1 MLINIKHYL
10 THIISSYRVAVMA
23 LFLLFPLGLFSQTD
37 IYEIM
42 LRDDLPLS
50 KIEKLADEYFLV
62 HGTGQGSGYK
72 QYQRWL
78 YERRFHLNENGYKIS
93 SEQEDLAYY
102 DAVRKMGVMSRSGFE
117 WKELGPKNWK
127 HTSSWNPGVGR
138 ITSVAVNPQDASVI
152 YACSPGGGIWKSTD
166 SGNTWN
172 PLLDFVN
179 SSWMDAYY
187 VCIDPQNPDVVYAGL
202 SSGGVIKSS
211 NAGMSWSATGSGPTT
226 SRKIRIHPNNSSIV
240 FVAGSN
246 GLWRSVNAGGT
257 WTKVET
263 STKEDIEFN
272 PNDPNIMYASG
283 SGGPSY
289 VWRSTDNGITWT
301 GIDSVAGMYRGG
313 RTLIAAAPSN
323 PAIVYVLQARGS
335 VFGRFYKSTDT
346 GKTYVT
352 MIVGDVAKGTGYFGY
367 GSDGKDTKGQAN
379 HDMALVVNPADEN
392 MIHIAGILCWRSD
405 DGGVSFDATTQWT
418 YPNTLGYN
426 HADVHA
432 LEIVNGVLYSGSDG
446 GVYRSDNDADD
457 WKDLSSGLG
466 VKMFYRIACSNTD
479 EMVVTG
485 GAQDNGSSYRKS
497 DGTWVDWLGADG
509 MDCVISPTDANVV
522 IGTSQN
528 GSIYRTTNG
537 GDSYQGLSKPSN
549 GNWVTPLVMHPY
561 DQDTV
566 WGGWTGV
573 FRSDDGGDNWI
584 QIANGISVTLDNLV
598 VAPSNTRFI
607 YASKGSTLYRIT
619 NGGANYSAVTAPAS
633 ITSIFVSKKNPL
645 NIWITCSSSTNRVFV
660 SNDGGTNFTNISAGL
675 PSMAARSVVVDEDTI
690 QTIYVGMNIGVYYR
704 DNQNNT
710 WAEHAVGL
718 PLVAVNEVEIQ
729 KSSNK
734 LRVAT
739 YGRGVWESYLR
750 NADIQCKKPSG
761 LKAFQVTS
769 NRAIVSWTKPSDASS
784 FRIEYKKSGDTSW
797 TLWKGSTTRNTDTF
811 TGLIP
816 EIKYFWR
823 VISRCEMG
831 SSQQDSANFT
841 TGLAGSNS
849 LAAFGAYLNLFP
861 DPANEKLNID
871 IFVNAS
877 THAELRVFDA
887 AGRAVLGTRKWLAAG
902 SNQIDVNLET
912 LQTGNYTLQ
921 MLSPGYSESA
931 KFVIVR

>member
-1 MLINIKHYL
+1 MLSNIHQFLNKS
-10 THIISSYRVAVMA
+10 IPSYRTAAMV
-23 LFLLFPLGLFSQTD
+23 LFFLGPLGLFSQTD

-42 LRDDLPLS
+42 SRDDLPLNN
-50 KIEKLADEYFLV
+50 IEKLANDYFLV

-78 YERRFHLNENGYKIS
+78 YERRFHLTDEGYKIS

-102 DAVRKMGVMSRSGFE
+102 DAVRNMGVMSRSGFE
-117 WKELGPKNWK
+117 WKELGPKSWN

-152 YACSPGGGIWKSTD
+152 YVCSPGGGIWKSND
-166 SGNTWN
+166 SGSTWS
-172 PLLDFVN
+172 PLLEFVN
-179 SSWMDAYY
+179 SSWMDVYY

-211 NAGMSWSATGSGPTT
+211 NAGASWSATGSGPTT

-246 GLWRSVNAGGT
+246 GLWRSVNAGST
-257 WTKVET
+257 WTKVES
-263 STKEDIEFN
+263 STKEDIEFH
-272 PNDPNIMYASG
+272 PTDPNIMYASG

-289 VWRSTDNGITWT
+289 VWRSIDNGLTWT
-301 GIDSVAGMYRGG
+301 GIDSAAGMYRGG

-323 PAIVYVLQARGS
+323 PAIVYVLQAKGS

-346 GKTYVT
+346 GKTFTT
-352 MIVGDVAKGTGYFGY
+352 MIVGDATKKTAFFGY
-367 GSDGKDTKGQAN
+367 SPDGTDTKGQAN
-379 HDMALVVNPADEN
+379 HDMALVVNPSDEN

-405 DGGVSFDATTQWT
+405 DGGVSFSATTNWT
-418 YPNTLGYN
+418 YPNVVGYN

-432 LEIVNGVLYSGSDG
+432 LEMVNGVLYSGSDG
-446 GVYRSDNDADD
+446 GVYKSLNDGDD
-457 WKDLSSGLG
+457 WLDLSSGLG
-466 VKMFYRIACSNTD
+466 VKMFYRIACSITD
-479 EMVVTG
+479 ENVVTG

-528 GSIYRTTNG
+528 GSIYRTVNG
-537 GDSYQGLSKPSN
+537 GDSYQGLNKPSN

-566 WGGWTGV
+566 WGGWTGI
-573 FRSDDGGDNWI
+573 FRSDDGGDNWL
-584 QIANGISVTLDNLV
+584 QIATGISVTLDNLV

-619 NGGANYSAVTAPAS
+619 NGGANYSAVAAPAS
-633 ITSIFVSKKNPL
+633 ITSIFVSKKDPL
-645 NIWITCSSSTNRVFV
+645 NIWITCSSSSNRVFV
-660 SNDGGTNFTNISAGL
+660 SYDGGTNFTNISAGL
-675 PSMAARSVVVDEDTI
+675 PSMAARSVVVDEDTV

-704 DNQNNT
+704 DNQNNV

-718 PLVAVNEVEIQ
+718 PLVAINEVEIQ

-739 YGRGVWESYLR
+739 YGRGVWESFLR
-750 NADIQCKKPSG
+750 NVDIQCKKPSG
-761 LKAFQVTS
+761 LTAYKVTS
-769 NRAIVSWTKPSDASS
+769 NRAIISWTKPSDASS
-784 FRIEYKKSGDTSW
+784 FRIEYKKAGDTIW
-797 TLWKGSTTRNTDTF
+797 TVWKDSTTSNTDTL
-811 TGLIP
+811 TGLTP
-816 EIKYFWR
+816 EIKYFWK
-823 VISRCEMG
+823 VISRCKMG

-841 TGLAGSNS
+841 TGLAGSNA
-849 LAAFGAYLNLFP
+849 LAAFRPYLNLYP
-861 DPANEKLNID
+861 DPANEKLTVD

-877 THAELRVFDA
+877 TQSELRIFDA
-887 AGRAVLGTRKWLAAG
+887 TGRAVWGTRKSFVAG
-902 SNQIDVNLET
+902 SNPFDLNLDT

-921 MLSPGYSESA
+921 ILTPDFSES
-931 KFVIVR
+931 VRFMINR